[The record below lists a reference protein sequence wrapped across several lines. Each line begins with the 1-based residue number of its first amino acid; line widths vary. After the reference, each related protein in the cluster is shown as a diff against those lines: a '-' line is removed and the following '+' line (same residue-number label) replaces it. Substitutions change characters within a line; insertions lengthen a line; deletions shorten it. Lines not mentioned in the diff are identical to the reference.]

1 VTVAERDTELV
12 VTVTDH
18 GPGIA
23 VDRREEVFEPF
34 RSGGPG
40 RDRAWAWPSVGPS
53 SRPMEVTISAGDAP
67 GGGAAVSFS
76 LPSTADEV
84 DAGVGAS
91 ILIVDDE
98 RPLLRVLSAGLEAK
112 GYRTRT
118 APTGAKALEAA
129 AVAEPDVTLLDLG
142 CPTSTASTS
151 ARGCAAP
158 RATRSSSSTADGAED
173 RKIRALDEG
182 ADDYVTKPFSLPE
195 LLARIRVA
203 LRPRRALIPSAPGAP
218 ETIIVG
224 TLIID
229 VDAHM
234 ALLDGAELRLTRK
247 ELAVLGLL
255 ARNAGACSPIGP
267 SSTRCGARTSRSTR
281 CAPTSHCCGASS
293 APARARRGS

>member
-1 VTVAERDTELV
+1 VTHQEA
-12 VTVTDH
+12 
-18 GPGIA
+18 GP
-23 VDRREEVFEPF
+23 
-34 RSGGPG
+34 
-40 RDRAWAWPSVGPS
+40 PSASPS
-53 SRPMEVTISAGDAP
+53 H
-67 GGGAAVSFS
+67 
-76 LPSTADEV
+76 STADEV

-118 APTGAKALEAA
+118 ALTGAKALEAA

-142 CPTSTASTS
+142 LPDLDGIDVC
-151 ARGCAAP
+151 ARLR
-158 RATRSSSSTADGAED
+158 RATNNPIIVLTADGAED

-203 LRPRRALIPSAPGAP
+203 LRHRRALTPSTPGAP
-218 ETIIVG
+218 EVIVVG

-229 VDAHM
+229 VDAHV
-234 ALLDGAELRLTRK
+234 ATLDGVELRLTRK

-255 ARNAGACSPIGP
+255 ARNAGRVLTHRAILDQVWGP
-267 SSTRCGARTSRSTR
+267 EQSLDTLRTHVTLLRRKLGTDPR
-281 CAPTSHCCGASS
+281 TPQIVTAPGVGYRLL
-293 APARARRGS
+293 APDD